1 MHRLYFARF
10 LCAGWALTGF
20 VWFFICWGI
29 EKRENI
35 DMSSFRSNEVI
46 LFVICLGLVWLLLHT
61 IIRKYDKGE
70 PPVKKTTKEKLTDL
84 CALYILILTFVVPI
98 ICYCIG
104 TSGLEFA
111 LIEFVTFIMLS
122 MMGKFY
128 NMRNLGYDEEEE
140 YE

>member
-70 PPVKKTTKEKLTDL
+70 PPVKKTTKEKRVLKWVFGKAIRRRFDGDSR
-84 CALYILILTFVVPI
+84 AIRI
-98 ICYCIG
+98 I
-104 TSGLEFA
+104 
-111 LIEFVTFIMLS
+111 
-122 MMGKFY
+122 
-128 NMRNLGYDEEEE
+128 
-140 YE
+140 